1 MEFIIVTGQ
10 SGAGKSHAVHCLED
24 LGYYAIDNMP
34 PQLIRELVGLLENT
48 CGGGIDKVAF
58 VADIRGGR
66 FFDDLKESL
75 DYLEAEGIEYKVMF
89 LEASDRA
96 LIRRYN
102 ETRRAHP
109 LAAEG
114 NVLAGIACER
124 ERLSEIRKRA
134 SFIID
139 TTNLKVAALNQ
150 EIKRLLLT
158 EQEAD
163 SFAITVQSFGFKHGI
178 PAEADWVLDVRFL
191 PNPFYLAS
199 LKDLT
204 GRSKKVSSYV
214 LKAPEAQRFIAAVTQ
229 LVAELIPAYI
239 REGKYRLVLAIG
251 CTGGQHRSVAIAE
264 AMADILRGQ
273 DKHVVVM
280 HRDL

>member
-109 LAAEG
+109 LATEG
-114 NVLAGIACER
+114 SVLAGIACER
-124 ERLSEIRKRA
+124 DRLSEIRKRA

-158 EQEAD
+158 DQEAD
-163 SFAITVQSFGFKHGI
+163 SFAVTVQSFGFKHGI

-199 LKDLT
+199 LKNLT
-204 GRSKKVSSYV
+204 GRSKKVSDYV
-214 LKAPEAQRFIAAVTQ
+214 LKAPEAQTFIAAVTQ
-229 LVAELIPAYI
+229 LVAELIPSYI

>member
-109 LAAEG
+109 LATEG
-114 NVLAGIACER
+114 SVLAGIACER
-124 ERLSEIRKRA
+124 DRLSEIRKRA

-158 EQEAD
+158 DQEAD
-163 SFAITVQSFGFKHGI
+163 SFAVTVQSFGFKHGI

-199 LKDLT
+199 LKNLT
-204 GRSKKVSSYV
+204 GRSKKVSDYV
-214 LKAPEAQRFIAAVTQ
+214 LKAPEAQTFIAAITQ
-229 LVAELIPAYI
+229 LVADLIPSYI

>member
-48 CGGGIDKVAF
+48 CGGGVDKVAF

-264 AMADILRGQ
+264 AMADILSEQ

>member
-109 LAAEG
+109 LATEG
-114 NVLAGIACER
+114 SVLEGIACER

-150 EIKRLLLT
+150 EIKRLLLSD
-158 EQEAD
+158 QEAD

-199 LKDLT
+199 LKNLT

-214 LKAPEAQRFIAAVTQ
+214 LKAPEAQTFIAAVTQ
-229 LVAELIPAYI
+229 LVAELIPSYI

>member
-264 AMADILRGQ
+264 AMADILSEQ

>member
-48 CGGGIDKVAF
+48 CGGGVDKVAF

-109 LAAEG
+109 LATG
-114 NVLAGIACER
+114 GSVLAGIACER

-264 AMADILRGQ
+264 AMADILSEQ

>member
-48 CGGGIDKVAF
+48 CGGGVDKVAF

-109 LAAEG
+109 LATEG
-114 NVLAGIACER
+114 SVLAGIACER

-264 AMADILRGQ
+264 AMADILSEQ

>member
-109 LAAEG
+109 LATEG
-114 NVLAGIACER
+114 SVLAGIACER

-199 LKDLT
+199 LKNLT

-214 LKAPEAQRFIAAVTQ
+214 LKAPEAQTFIAAVTQ
-229 LVAELIPAYI
+229 LVAELIPSYI

-264 AMADILRGQ
+264 AMADILRRQ